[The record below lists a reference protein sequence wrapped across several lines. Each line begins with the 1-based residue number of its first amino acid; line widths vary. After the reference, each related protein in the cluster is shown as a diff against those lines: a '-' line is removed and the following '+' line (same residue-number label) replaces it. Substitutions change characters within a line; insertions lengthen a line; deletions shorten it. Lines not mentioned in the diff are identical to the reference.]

1 MIVSVIPLCI
11 FAIFS
16 YSNTIGDIE
25 QSKIDSIKSSCES
38 TVNNLKTQFLAADNI
53 IKGLTSHM
61 DLLILLENFNHNKD
75 VVEQFRVNA
84 MQGSFKNMVQE
95 SDKLIEAIIV
105 TDAQGNVIMEGSKKG
120 NLYIGKKY
128 FNMQEFKIFSE
139 KKDIYV
145 GSVFISENTKRM
157 VVPISKSIRKGP
169 LLGAITLLYDVEKLL
184 SVFKAY
190 DNQSSS
196 FLLIIDSNGMVL
208 HHSADSGLLYKKI
221 DIKALD
227 ALRQAKTAKEGILD
241 EKFKPE
247 QSTKSFKV
255 AYNMV
260 EPSSSWFVSS
270 MINKDEFTRPIVNYR
285 IFIFIT
291 VIVLVLLAAII
302 SILYSR
308 GLIKPLNAMLALMKK
323 IEDGNLKTVEEIK
336 TRLYEYIQ
344 LQNGF
349 YSMIERLKS
358 LIVEIQNASSA
369 VEDTVQQ
376 LKTASGNSLNNVEGM
391 ISVVSDISSHLE
403 GQTNNIIDACKD
415 MDELSKQINDAGR
428 VSEDIDNF
436 ASDIGHMVEK
446 GNSLVSSLARKSENN
461 LDNTQNAVAELANLV
476 EYMKKVKQIS
486 KTIVHIS
493 RQINLLALN
502 ASIEAEKAGSA
513 GSGFSV
519 VASSIKKLAEQTKT
533 ESESI
538 TKLVNDVSKYSQNL
552 EGIMQSLSA
561 TANEQNAAVEDVK
574 QMFDK
579 IYLNVN
585 EIKEKIHD
593 ISSGLYDISATK
605 NHVLELMHDIKE
617 FSKEIMEVSKTVS
630 SFGNEQ
636 SEMVRE
642 VHETAD
648 KLHELAIYL
657 AGSVQYFEIQ

>member
-1 MIVSVIPLCI
+1 MIVSVIPLFI

-16 YSNTIGDIE
+16 YTNTIGDIE
-25 QSKIDSIKSSCES
+25 QSKKDSIKSSCES

-95 SDKLIEAIIV
+95 SDRLIEAIIV
-105 TDAQGNVIMEGSKKG
+105 TDAQGNVIMEGSKRG

-128 FNMQEFKIFSE
+128 FNMDEFKVFSE
-139 KKDIYV
+139 KKDIFV
-145 GSVFISENTKRM
+145 GSVFNSENSKRM
-157 VVPISKSIRKGP
+157 VVPISKAIRKGP
-169 LLGAITLLYDVEKLL
+169 LVGTITLLYDVEKLL
-184 SVFKAY
+184 SAFKVS
-190 DNQSSS
+190 DNYRSTS
-196 FLLIIDSNGMVL
+196 LLITDTNGIIL
-208 HHSADSGLLYKKI
+208 YYSANAELLYKQADK
-221 DIKALD
+221 KALD
-227 ALRQAKTAKEGILD
+227 TLQKAKETKEGILD
-241 EKFKPE
+241 DRFKLG
-247 QSTKSFKV
+247 QGLKGYQV
-255 AYNMV
+255 AYNMI
-260 EPSSSWFVSS
+260 EPSSLWCVSS
-270 MINKDEFTRPIVNYR
+270 MIDKAEFERPVVNYR

-291 VIVLVLLAAII
+291 VLVLIVLAAAI

-308 GLIKPLNAMLALMKK
+308 GLIKPLNSMLVLMKK
-323 IEDGNLKTVEEIK
+323 IEEGKLKAEKQIK
-336 TRLYEYIQ
+336 TRLHEYLQ

-358 LIVEIQNASSA
+358 LIVEIQNASSQ
-369 VEDTVQQ
+369 VEDTVQK
-376 LKTASGNSLNNVEGM
+376 LKTASENSLNNVEGM
-391 ISVVSDISSHLE
+391 ISVVSDISGHLE

-415 MDELSKQINDAGR
+415 MDELSKQINDAEK

-436 ASDIGHMVEK
+436 ATDIGYMIEK
-446 GNSLVSSLARKSENN
+446 GNMLVGSLAKKSENN
-461 LDNTQNAVAELANLV
+461 LENTENAVSELANLAD
-476 EYMKKVKQIS
+476 YMKKVKHIS

-519 VASSIKKLAEQTKT
+519 VASSIKKLAEQTKS

-538 TKLVNDVSKYSQNL
+538 TNLVNDVSKYSQSL

-561 TANEQNAAVEDVK
+561 TANEQNIAVEDVK

-579 IYLNVN
+579 IYSNVN
-585 EIKEKIHD
+585 EIKYKIHD
-593 ISSGLYDISATK
+593 ISSALSEIWATK
-605 NHVLELMHDIKE
+605 NHVLELMQDIKE

-642 VHETAD
+642 VHGTAD

-657 AGSVQYFEIQ
+657 ADSVQYFEI